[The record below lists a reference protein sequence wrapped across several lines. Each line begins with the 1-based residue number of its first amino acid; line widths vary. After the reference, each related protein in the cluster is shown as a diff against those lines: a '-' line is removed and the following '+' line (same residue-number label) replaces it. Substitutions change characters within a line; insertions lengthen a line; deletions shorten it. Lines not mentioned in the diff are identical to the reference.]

1 MIESSQRTIKS
12 NWLTE
17 IILFCSEGEVAL
29 YEKRT

>member
-1 MIESSQRTIKS
+1 MMLSGQRTIKS
-12 NWLTE
+12 NWLTK